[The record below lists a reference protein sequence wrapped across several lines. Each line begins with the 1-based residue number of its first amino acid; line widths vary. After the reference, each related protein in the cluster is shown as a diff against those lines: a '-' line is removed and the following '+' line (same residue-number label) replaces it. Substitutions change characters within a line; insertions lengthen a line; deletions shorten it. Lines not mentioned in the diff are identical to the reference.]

1 MAETTREA
9 YMEWLK
15 SEVEKHCNRD
25 GLFEVYWDY
34 RDSIS
39 PNDILEAA
47 QGYADM
53 GYTTPD
59 DYLEELVLG
68 DKGESDF
75 YANYLLPDLDD
86 APEEVQDGWYASQSI
101 WDDLEEAGYRGIDAN
116 LGQLLRHSD
125 FKVNVFFA
133 TEAERNHDFASIVDS
148 FGNDYRDPRLEHVE
162 AEDLDN
168 ALSYLVNQQGH
179 SVAELYSP
187 LPEGKGDSPFI
198 ESVRQEISENSSEAM
213 SNLAVLLRM
222 DGNEMLRFLDAR
234 DKGERSLMLP
244 KDYATVGIFNQWSGC
259 GGVLDIQ
266 LEKDAVLPLSMAWD
280 FSIEGNGSSNRWG
293 GYTVDEVYGLVG
305 SMWQS
310 SFGFVTSLQPAVRE
324 DYALALEQARA
335 AAKSRDEAARQ
346 EEPRPSLKDAA
357 EQSRASCG
365 ALSGGR
371 EETAPIRDEQVK

>member
-1 MAETTREA
+1 M
-9 YMEWLK
+9 
-15 SEVEKHCNRD
+15 
-25 GLFEVYWDY
+25 
-34 RDSIS
+34 
-39 PNDILEAA
+39 
-47 QGYADM
+47 
-53 GYTTPD
+53 
-59 DYLEELVLG
+59 
-68 DKGESDF
+68 
-75 YANYLLPDLDD
+75 
-86 APEEVQDGWYASQSI
+86 
-101 WDDLEEAGYRGIDAN
+101 
-116 LGQLLRHSD
+116 
-125 FKVNVFFA
+125 NVFFA

-148 FGNDYRDPRLEHVE
+148 FGNDYRDPRLEHIE

-310 SFGFVTSLQPAVRE
+310 SFGFVTSLQPAVRRITPSPWSRRVPPRSRGMKPPVRRNP
-324 DYALALEQARA
+324 ARPSRTPPSRA
-335 AAKSRDEAARQ
+335 APHAAR
-346 EEPRPSLKDAA
+346 
-357 EQSRASCG
+357 SREG
-365 ALSGGR
+365 VKKPHLSGTNR
-371 EETAPIRDEQVK
+371 LNSRIYQ